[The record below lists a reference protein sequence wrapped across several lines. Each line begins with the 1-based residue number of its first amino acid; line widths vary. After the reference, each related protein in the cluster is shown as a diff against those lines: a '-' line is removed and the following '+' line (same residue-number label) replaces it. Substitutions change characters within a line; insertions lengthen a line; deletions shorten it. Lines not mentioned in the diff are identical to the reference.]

1 MKKTLIAIAALAAT
15 GAFAQSTVTIDGL
28 VDAGYV
34 SYNYKGVGVTG
45 IDRNLTSTSQ
55 INFRVSSDLGGGLK
69 ATWRSETD
77 FSPVSNPV
85 NTGAVG
91 NVGATTGVAPASGA
105 GTTNGVASAF
115 MNGEQILALT
125 GGFGKVAFGAI
136 NNGALAAHGTSQP
149 FGTAIGSGFRATSGS
164 FVTPEVRA
172 DNSFQYVTPTLGGGF
187 TVGAIVR
194 KQQAVTGTNSAFSS
208 ATLGAQAQAGVTE
221 LTFAYNAGPLN
232 ALLVRATQDSTNMM
246 TVTSG
251 TGAVAFPTSAV
262 KGTFT
267 ALAANYNMGAITVYG
282 GYQLNKAA
290 PFSGANNVDRQTVT
304 VAAQYVAGVHTM
316 MGSYQRASNNL
327 TITAPATTSGSSLI
341 GLGYEYAL
349 SKTAALTA
357 RYERIGDGANLVA
370 ITPFTAQNGATDR
383 TRMGVGLRVGF

>member
-15 GAFAQSTVTIDGL
+15 GAFAQSTVTIDGI

-77 FSPVSNPV
+77 FTPTGNAA

-91 NVGATTGVAPASGA
+91 NVASTTGSAAGA
-105 GTTNGVASAF
+105 GTTNGVAASF

-136 NNGALAAHGTSQP
+136 NNNSLTAHSTSQP

-164 FVTPEVRA
+164 FASPDVRA

-187 TVGAIVR
+187 TLNTIVR

-208 ATLGAQAQAGVTE
+208 TTLGAQAQAGVAE
-221 LTFAYNAGPLN
+221 IALAYNAGPIN
-232 ALLVRATQDSTNMM
+232 AIFMRATQDASNIAA
-246 TVTSG
+246 VTAG
-251 TGAVAFPTSAV
+251 TGAVAIPATAG

-267 ALAANYNMGAITVYG
+267 ALAANYNMGAVTVYG

-290 PFSGANNVDRQTVT
+290 PFGGANVLDRQTVT

-316 MGSYQRASNNL
+316 AGSYQRASNNL

-349 SKTAALTA
+349 SKTTALTA